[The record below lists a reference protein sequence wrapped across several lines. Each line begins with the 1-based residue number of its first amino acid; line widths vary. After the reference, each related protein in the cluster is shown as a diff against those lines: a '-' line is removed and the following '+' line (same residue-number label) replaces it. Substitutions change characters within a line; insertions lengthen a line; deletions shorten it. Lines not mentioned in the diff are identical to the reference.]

1 MAARRSAPGSDVVKP
16 RAARG
21 RFPYRRHRTMAEV
34 LHAEA
39 MQRAVRGTIALRF
52 IKMRM
57 EEDPAP
63 IAPPSRQSNVAADSQ
78 TAARARPSQLK
89 DRCDGKAPEGTSGAA
104 ATGQIR
110 YPVNALPARPAARPR
125 IDISHAPS
133 AMEAAAERWRSNT
146 EDPPGLDLAA
156 DCAQVEAQGLIFCK
170 CGARFGSEAG
180 GKVPAFFKDNCIEGD
195 CPWRGRK

>member
-57 EEDPAP
+57 EDEPRPKPALYSP
-63 IAPPSRQSNVAADSQ
+63 KFPVADSQ
-78 TAARARPSQLK
+78 TAARARPREVE
-89 DRCDGKAPEGTSGAA
+89 DRCEGEAPEGTSGSAA
-104 ATGQIR
+104 GGNTVPA
-110 YPVNALPARPAARPR
+110 NASPARPAARPR